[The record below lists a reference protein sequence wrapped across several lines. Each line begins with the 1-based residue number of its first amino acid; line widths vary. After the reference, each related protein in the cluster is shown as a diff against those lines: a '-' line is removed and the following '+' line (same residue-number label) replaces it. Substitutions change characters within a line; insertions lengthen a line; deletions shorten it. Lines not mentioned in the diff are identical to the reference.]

1 MRILRPFVW
10 AAVLV
15 AAFLYLTSASRWD
28 IGRVFRPAARLWS
41 EPASAATAGVYTADE
56 QNNIEIYKNAR
67 EATVNITSIVYQQ
80 DWFWG
85 NTYEGKGAGSGFIVS
100 PSGEIL
106 TNYHVVNGTAQ
117 LTVTLQD
124 KKSYKARILFQD
136 ARNDLA
142 LIKIDAGRK
151 LPALHLGDSDS
162 LVVGQKVLAIGNPFG
177 MFGGTLTTGIVSSL
191 GRTIQTEDNRELEGM
206 IQTDAAINPGNSGG
220 PLLDSRGNVI
230 GINTAIYGPQGNI
243 GLGFA
248 MPINRAKVRLDE
260 YTQRGHISRP
270 VLGISTWYVSGEI
283 ADLLELPASG
293 GLLIRR
299 VEPGTPADEAGLR
312 GPSRYVVRYNYRL
325 PVGADLITEVDGQ
338 PVEGPETLNRA
349 MNRKRGG
356 EMLNLTIYRA
366 GRSMK
371 LQIKLAEQPER
382 M

>member
-10 AAVLV
+10 AAVMV
-15 AAFLYLTSASRWD
+15 AAFLYLTSETRWD
-28 IGRVFRPAARLWS
+28 LGQVFRPAARLWS
-41 EPASAATAGVYTADE
+41 APASAATAGVYTADE
-56 QNNIEIYKNAR
+56 QNNIEIYRNAR

-100 PSGEIL
+100 PNGEIL

-117 LTVTLQD
+117 LTVTTQD
-124 KKSYKARILFQD
+124 KKSYKARVLFQD
-136 ARNDLA
+136 PRNDLA

-151 LPALHLGDSDS
+151 LPALHLGDSDGLS
-162 LVVGQKVLAIGNPFG
+162 VGQKVLAIGNPFG
-177 MFGGTLTTGIVSSL
+177 IFGGTLTTGVVSSL
-191 GRTIQTEDNRELEGM
+191 GRTIQTEDNREMEGM

-248 MPINRAKVRLDE
+248 MPINRAKSRLDE

-270 VLGISTWYVSGEI
+270 VLGISTWYVSGDI
-283 ADLLELPASG
+283 AELLELPVSG

-299 VEPGTPADEAGLR
+299 VDPGTPAEQAGLR
-312 GPSRYVVRYNYRL
+312 GPTRFAVRYNYRL
-325 PVGADLITEVDGQ
+325 PVGADLITEVEGQ
-338 PVEGPETLNRA
+338 PVEGPETLDRV

-356 EMLNLTIYRA
+356 DPLNLTIFRA
-366 GRSMK
+366 GRSINV
-371 LQIKLAEQPER
+371 QVKLAEAPER